1 MTSDIKLFH
10 QFTIQRYACQ
20 VLCVLIHLMKP
31 LTFGLR
37 KHCATK
43 QYVETDDVT
52 SHNGRGFTRDVL
64 GRPFR
69 LLDPVSLTVL
79 LIQPSLA

>member
-1 MTSDIKLFH
+1 
-10 QFTIQRYACQ
+10 
-20 VLCVLIHLMKP
+20 MKP

-52 SHNGRGFTRDVL
+52 SHNGRDFTRDVL